1 MEGYLEDL
9 SDEELKLKS
18 NLYTYL
24 NDSILKKENSFLMS
38 IPSIRTKNSIDNK
51 ELRETLNVFLI
62 PSSLNELENHR
73 TSV

>member
-24 NDSILKKENSFLMS
+24 NDSILKKEDSFLMS
-38 IPSIRTKNSIDNK
+38 IPSICAKNSIDNK